1 MTGTSMGRV
10 GRKQVRTVTFGATL
24 GLGLLL
30 GGCGG
35 GSTPASAPAA
45 SASASVAGASAAAIP
60 TNLPTDLDLAPTA
73 SPAATATA
81 AATATSGIA
90 ALRGTVVPK
99 HFPFPKGSTPTVV
112 ASEGLGAT
120 LALSGVTGDE
130 AIRYYR
136 QAMPAAGYT
145 FEHQVKS
152 DSTTE
157 LTFVGYNQRVEV
169 ASNGTGA
176 AQTVTLVFAPQ

>member
-10 GRKQVRTVTFGATL
+10 SRKQVRTVTVGATL

-45 SASASVAGASAAAIP
+45 SASASVPVPVAGASAAAIP

-145 FEHQVKS
+145 FE
-152 DSTTE
+152 
-157 LTFVGYNQRVEV
+157 
-169 ASNGTGA
+169 
-176 AQTVTLVFAPQ
+176 

>member
-1 MTGTSMGRV
+1 MTGTSMGWAS
-10 GRKQVRTVTFGATL
+10 RKQVRMVTVGATL
-24 GLGLLL
+24 GLELLL
-30 GGCGG
+30 GGCGS

-45 SASASVAGASAAAIP
+45 SVPVAGASAAAMP

-73 SPAATATA
+73 SPATTATA
-81 AATATSGIA
+81 AATATAGIA

-99 HFPFPKGSTPTVV
+99 HFPFPKGATPTVV
-112 ASEGLGAT
+112 ASGGLGAT

-145 FEHQVKS
+145 FQHQVKS

-157 LTFVGYNQRVEV
+157 LTFVGYNQSVEV